1 MQSPRATLLCQF
13 HYDAQDQLI
22 ANTLPNR
29 PEHQRFYCKSRLTTE
44 IQGAT
49 RYSIVQ
55 HGDQLLAQQQ
65 SKGAALDIL
74 LLATDQQRS
83 VLAAP
88 KANQPLQ
95 PIMFTPYGHQPALTG
110 LLSLLG
116 FNGEHPDPVTGWY
129 LLGNGYR
136 PFSPV
141 LMRFVSPDSL
151 SPFNNGGFNA
161 YSYCN
166 GDPISRR
173 DPTGHFFV
181 KTIPALTRHYMTIKT
196 TIFTTKNTYRN
207 TLPAT
212 ITEYSLRT
220 PTFPPTAAPATTS
233 APATLQ
239 DLAFRVMGAE
249 KAGQLVN
256 KGELPQRLFNE
267 QYMRNVHTLSE
278 IIEYRTA
285 LLTTSKT
292 YQKNNVKI
300 ETYMEGLRG
309 EIPGITKQETI
320 TSLKSDAERNTFL
333 ESVFPEH
340 FPKRYYGSDLSGV
353 IRKGY

>member
-1 MQSPRATLLCQF
+1 MQSPLATLLCRNR
-13 HYDAQDQLI
+13 YDALDRLI
-22 ANTLPNR
+22 ANALPNE
-29 PEHQRFYCKSRLTTE
+29 PEHQRFYCKSRLATE
-44 IQGAT
+44 IQGAV

-55 HGDQLLAQQQ
+55 HDDQLLAQQR
-65 SKGAALDIL
+65 SEGAALDIL

-83 VLAAP
+83 VLATL

-95 PIMFTPYGHQPALTG
+95 PIMFTPYGHHPVLTG

-116 FNGEHPDPVTGWY
+116 FNGEQPDPVTGWY

-181 KTIPALTRHYMTIKT
+181 KTIPALTRHYLTIKT
-196 TIFTTKNTYRN
+196 TIFTTKNTYAN
-207 TLPAT
+207 TLPTT
-212 ITEYSLRT
+212 ITEYSLRA
-220 PTFPPTAAPATTS
+220 PSFPPTAAPVTTS
-233 APATLQ
+233 TPVTLQ
-239 DLAFRVMGAE
+239 DLAFRVIGAG

-256 KGELPQRLFNE
+256 KGELPQKLFNE
-267 QYMRNVHTLSE
+267 QYMRNVHTLPE

-292 YQKNNVKI
+292 YNKNSVKI

-320 TSLKSDAERNTFL
+320 TSLKSDAVRNTFL
-333 ESVFPEH
+333 KGVFPEH
-340 FPKRYYGSDLSGV
+340 FPKRYYGSNLSGV